1 MDDKKIIKDELIGR
15 RVIIKDCTDPAFV
28 NFTGVVV
35 DETKNTFL
43 IESENK
49 QKIVAKNTA
58 TFEFEYKGKKIIIK
72 GSRLIYRPE
81 ERTKKAR

>member
-1 MDDKKIIKDELIGR
+1 MDEYALIKDELIGR
-15 RVIIKDCTDPAFV
+15 TVHIKASTDPTYV
-28 NFTGVVV
+28 NRTGTVI

-43 IESENK
+43 IDWGK
-49 QKIVAKNTA
+49 KPVRIAKNSS
-58 TFEFEYKGKKIIIK
+58 TFAFDVDGTQIIVK